1 MTLIYDPIEAL
12 QRIEKLIDE
21 SLWRLDGK
29 KISDDDAFEIIQ
41 SVINDLDEVSL
52 ICDTVLFMEGLK
64 WKDQDQE

>member
-12 QRIEKLIDE
+12 QRIEKLIDDD
-21 SLWRLDGK
+21 LWRLDGK

-64 WKDQDQE
+64 

>member
-12 QRIEKLIDE
+12 QRIEKLIDDD
-21 SLWRLDGK
+21 LWRLDGK

-64 WKDQDQE
+64 S

>member
-12 QRIEKLIDE
+12 QRIAALVGDD
-21 SLWRLDGK
+21 LYRLDGK

-64 WKDQDQE
+64 S